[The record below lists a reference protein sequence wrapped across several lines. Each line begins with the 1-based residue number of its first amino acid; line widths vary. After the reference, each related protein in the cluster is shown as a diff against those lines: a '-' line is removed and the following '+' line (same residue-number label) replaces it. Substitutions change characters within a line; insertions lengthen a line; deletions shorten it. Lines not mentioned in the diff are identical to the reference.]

1 VKLYLLTALVTALIT
16 CGFSFVVWRLALRFK
31 WYPAVRDRDVHTRPT
46 PRLGG
51 VAMLLGIVAALLLSR
66 LIGFFDIF
74 WTEPRVVWSVIAA
87 TLLIAFVGLADDIWD
102 LDWFLKLGA
111 QFVAAA
117 IIAVGGGV
125 QIYAL
130 PINGIT
136 LFSSGMSI
144 FLTMFAI
151 VIVMNA
157 VNFIDGLDGLVAGVC
172 LIANGVFFVYSYL
185 LVRDAGAT
193 SYANLGT
200 FLAVVL
206 VGACAGFLPIN
217 WNPARMFMGDTG
229 ALVVGLLMATSA
241 IAITGQLPPAALDQD
256 ITGRSQII
264 GTLIPLL
271 LPVLVVGLPLAD
283 FGMAIIRR
291 TARGKSPFSPDREH
305 LHHRMLDRGHSVREA
320 VLVFYALSA
329 IASLTMLLMY
339 IFTGE
344 DWFGRHWI
352 GEYWIAVAY
361 GVVGFAAC
369 LVLAIVP
376 ARPVRPAPEGARPEP
391 VKGA

>member
-1 VKLYLLTALVTALIT
+1 
-16 CGFSFVVWRLALRFK
+16 
-31 WYPAVRDRDVHTRPT
+31 
-46 PRLGG
+46 
-51 VAMLLGIVAALLLSR
+51 
-66 LIGFFDIF
+66 
-74 WTEPRVVWSVIAA
+74 
-87 TLLIAFVGLADDIWD
+87 
-102 LDWFLKLGA
+102 
-111 QFVAAA
+111 
-117 IIAVGGGV
+117 
-125 QIYAL
+125 
-130 PINGIT
+130 
-136 LFSSGMSI
+136 
-144 FLTMFAI
+144 
-151 VIVMNA
+151 
-157 VNFIDGLDGLVAGVC
+157 
-172 LIANGVFFVYSYL
+172 
-185 LVRDAGAT
+185 
-193 SYANLGT
+193 
-200 FLAVVL
+200 
-206 VGACAGFLPIN
+206 
-217 WNPARMFMGDTG
+217 
-229 ALVVGLLMATSA
+229 
-241 IAITGQLPPAALDQD
+241 
-256 ITGRSQII
+256 I
-264 GTLIPLL
+264 GTLIPIL

-391 VKGA
+391 V